1 MATNSLKA
9 LLKFPVNSGGLFLGI
24 KNKTLMGWRSEL
36 GGSPLA
42 SSIAVIPRDQ
52 ISACKKRTKLSQQK
66 LLTLKAITYCTCSS
80 TKCMHSWSVNTKTL
94 VLNASND
101 RTVLCFFFFF
111 FCKSKINYVYYMACV
126 HDWYKTK
133 FKSTLRKETHL
144 WVISRLFYHFWSHP
158 EWCSNK
164 CISFV

>member
-52 ISACKKRTKLSQQK
+52 ISACKKRTKLSQLK
-66 LLTLKAITYCTCSS
+66 LFALKAITYP
-80 TKCMHSWSVNTKTL
+80 K
-94 VLNASND
+94 
-101 RTVLCFFFFF
+101 
-111 FCKSKINYVYYMACV
+111 
-126 HDWYKTK
+126 
-133 FKSTLRKETHL
+133 
-144 WVISRLFYHFWSHP
+144 
-158 EWCSNK
+158 
-164 CISFV
+164 

>member
-52 ISACKKRTKLSQQK
+52 ISACSKNRTKLSQQK
-66 LLTLKAITYCTCSS
+66 LFALKAVTCT
-80 TKCMHSWSVNTKTL
+80 K
-94 VLNASND
+94 
-101 RTVLCFFFFF
+101 
-111 FCKSKINYVYYMACV
+111 
-126 HDWYKTK
+126 
-133 FKSTLRKETHL
+133 
-144 WVISRLFYHFWSHP
+144 
-158 EWCSNK
+158 
-164 CISFV
+164 